1 MAVQG
6 EGGRGES
13 RGGDDEDHGGGEDE
27 EEEKSVSIKV

>member
-1 MAVQG
+1 MAVEG

-13 RGGDDEDHGGGEDE
+13 RGGDDEDHGGGGE